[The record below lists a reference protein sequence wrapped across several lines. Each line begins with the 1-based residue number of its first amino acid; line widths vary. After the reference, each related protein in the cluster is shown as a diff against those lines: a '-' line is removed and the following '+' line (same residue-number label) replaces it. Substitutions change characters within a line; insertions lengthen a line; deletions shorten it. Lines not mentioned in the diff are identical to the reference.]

1 MIKMSEITDKQWQE
15 VNEKN
20 RKIVEE
26 FLRESIQLS
35 NETLKQYDSA
45 LKIFFYWIKEN
56 AENKTFYEIKPRD
69 YLLYQNFLTRQGLS
83 SSAVRVKRSAISSL
97 NGYIEVYYA
106 DEYPMFRNFINKKIP
121 APEQH
126 FVYDKEPLTLDEYNH
141 LCLELEKREKW
152 QELTYLKCSFS
163 SGARRAEI
171 RQILKNIVSEEPKLI
186 GTTKIYSTGD
196 IRCKGRGK
204 TGKIRRLQI
213 DEAAMNSIKKWME
226 IRGEDSCEYLFVSR
240 NGNKAKQISLETFNN
255 WCATLFEEI
264 VGRRVHPHLFRES
277 RATSMVVEQNKD
289 IKIAQKL
296 LGHNSSVTTEIYVVR
311 EDKDDSDEAFT

>member
-1 MIKMSEITDKQWQE
+1 MSKQPEITDEQWLS

-35 NETLKQYDSA
+35 DETLKQYDSA
-45 LKIFFYWIKEN
+45 LKIFFYWVKEN
-56 AENKTFYEIKPRD
+56 AENKVFYDIKPRD
-69 YLLYQNFLTRQGLS
+69 YLLYQNYLTRQGLS

-106 DEYPMFRNFINKKIP
+106 DEYPTFRNFINKKIP

-126 FVYDKEPLTLDEYNH
+126 FVNEKNPLTLEEYGK
-141 LCLELEKREKW
+141 LCQELEKREKW
-152 QELTYLKCSFS
+152 QELAYLQCSFS

-171 RQILKNIVSEEPKLI
+171 RQILKSISAQSPKII
-186 GTTKIYSTGD
+186 GTTKIYQTDD
-196 IRCKGRGK
+196 IRCKGKGK
-204 TGKIRRLQI
+204 TGKVRRLQI
-213 DEAAMNSIKKWME
+213 DETAMNSIKKWLE
-226 IRGEDSCEYLFVSR
+226 VRGEDSCEYLFVSK
-240 NGNKAKQISLETFNN
+240 NGNIAKQISSETFNN
-255 WCATLFEEI
+255 WCSTLFTDI

-277 RATSMVVEQNKD
+277 RATSMVVEQGKD

-296 LGHNSSVTTEIYVVR
+296 LGHNSTVTTEIYVLR